1 MTTFPMISYRQF
13 DEWMEQGK
21 VAQLVDLREP
31 WMFERD
37 RIWGSV
43 NIPYDELENLMGEI
57 RKDGTIVFYCDR
69 GAKSMLACRDLGRMG
84 YRCVDLAGG
93 MLYYRGKFI
102 DRRAPGAIE

>member
-31 WMFERD
+31 WMFGRD

-43 NIPYDELENLMGEI
+43 NIPFEDLEASLDRI
-57 RKDGTIVFYCDR
+57 RKDGAVEC
-69 GAKSMLACRDLGRMG
+69 
-84 YRCVDLAGG
+84 
-93 MLYYRGKFI
+93 
-102 DRRAPGAIE
+102 